1 MIINIIISH
10 YNNIK
15 IKYEKQ
21 SGNFAGSLKRFTS
34 IIFSI
39 INQIV
44 FFTLVLFFLFDI
56 VIKTEKKTHAGHAAF
71 EKNDVFRSF
80 FQIFFRQDGWH
91 CSRSFL
97 EDASYEVGD
106 APSKKIAQSRL

>member
-44 FFTLVLFFLFDI
+44 FLLSSSFSYLI
-56 VIKTEKKTHAGHAAF
+56 SSSKGKKTHAGHAAF